1 MLGHLLIVVSFYL
14 IYKALIE
21 TGFSKPYDL
30 LFRNLK
36 QNEIALSE
44 YTNECT
50 EVNDQLVQE
59 VAERKKAEESLQ
71 KHKEHLEDLVE
82 EKTKLLKDSER
93 MAAIGQT
100 AGMVGHDIRN
110 PLQSIIGEVYLADS
124 ELATLPDNEEKANI
138 KESLELIKQNIEYI
152 NKIVLDLQDFAKPLS
167 PCDEETNIEQMVQEL
182 LAKNGIPENIQ
193 TEARVETDARIVR
206 ADSAFMR
213 RILGNLVSNAVQAM
227 PKGGKL
233 VVQAHKKRNDVV
245 IDVIDSGIG
254 IQEDARDKLFIPLF
268 TTKSKGQGFG
278 LAVVKRLTE
287 ALGGTVT
294 FESEEGKGTKFAIRL
309 PVAKK

>member
-82 EKTKLLKDSER
+82 EKIKLLKDSKR

-110 PLQSIIGEVYLADS
+110 PLQAITGEVYLANS
-124 ELATLPDNEEKANI
+124 ELATLPASEEKI
-138 KESLELIKQNIEYI
+138 SIQESLGMIKQNIEYI
-152 NKIVLDLQDFAKPLS
+152 NKIVLDLQDFAKSL
-167 PCDEETNIEQMVQEL
+167 IHAL
-182 LAKNGIPENIQ
+182 
-193 TEARVETDARIVR
+193 
-206 ADSAFMR
+206 
-213 RILGNLVSNAVQAM
+213 
-227 PKGGKL
+227 
-233 VVQAHKKRNDVV
+233 KKQ
-245 IDVIDSGIG
+245 I
-254 IQEDARDKLFIPLF
+254 
-268 TTKSKGQGFG
+268 
-278 LAVVKRLTE
+278 
-287 ALGGTVT
+287 
-294 FESEEGKGTKFAIRL
+294 
-309 PVAKK
+309 